1 MLARAR
7 SVTRVLLSIIAGLA
21 VACGALWWQYSL
33 KAEKVGELGK
43 GLEQSQARAE
53 SLTSTLRIQR
63 QLTTEVGMIDQNH
76 TEGQADAQ
84 EQNETL
90 RTDVDAGTKRLRVSA
105 VCPAGVPA
113 TAATASSTDEGTAEL
128 AASSRTAYFALRRQL
143 IDTELALAGL
153 QDYVRAVCLATPGN
167 Q

>member
-1 MLARAR
+1 MNRL
-7 SVTRVLLSIIAGLA
+7 LLSVIAGLA
-21 VACGALWWQYSL
+21 IAAGALWWQYTL
-33 KAEKVGELGK
+33 KAEKVGELTK

-53 SLTSTLRIQR
+53 SLGNTLRIQR
-63 QLTTEVGMIDQNH
+63 QLATEVGRIDQNH

-113 TAATASSTDEGTAEL
+113 TSATASGNDEGAAEL
-128 AASSRTAYFALRRQL
+128 AASSRPAYHALRRQL
-143 IDTELALAGL
+143 TDTELALEGL
-153 QDYVRAVCLATPGN
+153 QDYVRTVCLAAPGN